1 MQIITAPA
9 PLKIKS
15 KSIFLVGSIEQDK
28 ATRWQ
33 EEAISFIKKEKS

>member
-1 MQIITAPA
+1 MQIITAPE

-15 KSIFLVGSIEQDK
+15 KSIFLAGSIEQDK

-33 EEAISFIKKEKS
+33 DDVIGKLKQ